1 MSSFVSASS
10 IPNKINNPQPISA
23 TFLPSIVTDASE
35 TRCITA
41 FIVILRPDFFRLHK
55 YLFDSFLRHLPE
67 SERNFYSAT
76 TKPHR
81 CPVLLLLHSGV
92 LQDRKST
99 RLN

>member
-10 IPNKINNPQPISA
+10 IATTINDPQSISA
-23 TFLPSIVTDASE
+23 ALSPSRVTDASE

-41 FIVILRPDFFRLHK
+41 FIMILRPDFFRLHK

-92 LQDRKST
+92 LHDAGSC
-99 RLN
+99 